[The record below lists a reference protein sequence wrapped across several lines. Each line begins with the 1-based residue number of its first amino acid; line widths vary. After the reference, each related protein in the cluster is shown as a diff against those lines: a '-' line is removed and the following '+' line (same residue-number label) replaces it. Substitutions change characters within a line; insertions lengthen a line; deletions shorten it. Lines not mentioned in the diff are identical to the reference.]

1 MAVST
6 SEKEVVFMGYDYI
19 LLLAFL
25 VDVGLIQSFRI
36 QSGSCNAVAMTTRA
50 DATAIRRLQ
59 VFANN
64 GFRL

>member
-25 VDVGLIQSFRI
+25 VDVGLIQSFRVTNDKI
-36 QSGSCNAVAMTTRA
+36 IVHIS
-50 DATAIRRLQ
+50 
-59 VFANN
+59 
-64 GFRL
+64 